1 MKERTP
7 TNPNTH
13 AEPMASDW
21 KIRTAS
27 HPDALEIAAG
37 IAELLIELGGSP
49 APPDLLAQAA
59 LALIDDSEAGAI
71 LVADRDGQIVGLLGA
86 SWPLAIRTT
95 GRYGLI
101 QELWV
106 HPAWRSQT
114 IGADLLVALFDLAR
128 ERGVTR
134 LEVGLPGE
142 RFPHIGATEAFYLNN
157 GFQAIGTRMRRL
169 L

>member
-1 MKERTP
+1 VKDTTP
-7 TNPNTH
+7 TDPNTH
-13 AEPMASDW
+13 AESMASDW
-21 KIRTAS
+21 KIRKAL
-27 HPDALEIAAG
+27 HPDAPEIAAG

-49 APPDLLAQAA
+49 AATDLLAQAV
-59 LALIDDSEAGAI
+59 LALIDDGEAGAI

-86 SWPLAIRTT
+86 SWPLAVRTT

-142 RFPHIGATEAFYLNN
+142 RFPNMGATEAFYVNN
-157 GFQAIGTRMRRL
+157 GFQAIGMRMRRL